1 MSSKTSVE
9 QLASSFESLWPS
21 AFADDWDAPGF
32 AVRHS
37 GEVTKVLL
45 TVDVSPTVL
54 AEAKHRGANL
64 ILSHHPFLM
73 KSAID
78 WDATKEQVIKQAVR
92 TGISL
97 FAAHTNADV
106 VADGVSDTFAKA
118 LQLSQCEPLVPTGP
132 NRGHG
137 RIGKLTQ
144 PMSLESFAKLLV
156 GILPYSARGIAVAG
170 YPETMIST
178 VALCGGAGDSF
189 IKDAWASGAD
199 VYLTSDLRHH
209 PTSDA
214 LCLPRPNQPLALV
227 EVSHWAAESLW
238 LQVAKARLGELHPE
252 IEFMVSEVVTD
263 PWSFVINRENDEG

>member
-32 AVRHS
+32 AVRHD
-37 GEVTKVLL
+37 GQITKVLL
-45 TVDVSPTVL
+45 TVDVNSNVI

-73 KSAID
+73 KSSID
-78 WDATKEQVIKQAVR
+78 WDSSKEAVVKQSVR
-92 TGISL
+92 HGISL

-118 LQLSQCEPLVPTGP
+118 LQLRQCEALVPTGP

-137 RIGKLTQ
+137 RVGKLVQ
-144 PMSLESFAKLLV
+144 PMPLESFAKLLV
-156 GILPYSARGIAVAG
+156 GILPYSARCIAVAG
-170 YPETMIST
+170 YPERMIST
-178 VALCGGAGDSF
+178 VALCAGAGDSF
-189 IKDAWASGAD
+189 IKEAFASGAD

-214 LCLPRPNQPLALV
+214 LSLPRTTEPLALV
-227 EVSHWAAESLW
+227 EVSHWASESLW
-238 LQVAKARLGELHPE
+238 LQVAKDQLCDLHPE